1 MKGKKLL
8 EGFGEEYQIA
18 DALNELEIEL
28 ERYAKK
34 YFGITFQEVYEVP
47 ISEIDDGDSQTV
59 KFLRN
64 LNLKESPTSLYFELL
79 QDMKVAIANFNDA
92 ADHLKDEKDGL
103 TLRAIV
109 ETARSCGRIGAYERI
124 PNIARIAK
132 ARSDQNRKNA
142 TLHAQSKIM
151 GFVVEKIAQLPIG
164 KKINFS
170 AAVNHLA
177 PQICKFAE
185 DVGSRNRW
193 VENMVYKRLSTWA
206 EEEEK
211 FKKKI
216 KQALAADPS
225 NNLFHND

>member
-1 MKGKKLL
+1 
-8 EGFGEEYQIA
+8 
-18 DALNELEIEL
+18 
-28 ERYAKK
+28 
-34 YFGITFQEVYEVP
+34 
-47 ISEIDDGDSQTV
+47 
-59 KFLRN
+59 
-64 LNLKESPTSLYFELL
+64 
-79 QDMKVAIANFNDA
+79 
-92 ADHLKDEKDGL
+92 
-103 TLRAIV
+103 
-109 ETARSCGRIGAYERI
+109 
-124 PNIARIAK
+124 
-132 ARSDQNRKNA
+132 
-142 TLHAQSKIM
+142 M